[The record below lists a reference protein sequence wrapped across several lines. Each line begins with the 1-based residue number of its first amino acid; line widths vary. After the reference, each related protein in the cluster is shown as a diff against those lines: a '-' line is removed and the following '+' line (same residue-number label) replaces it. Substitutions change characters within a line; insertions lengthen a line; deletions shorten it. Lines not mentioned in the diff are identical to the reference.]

1 MLIEGFETKNLNGIL
16 TYENTKIGELEAAR
30 KRRGRGKLK
39 KSRPQLGGPETH
51 GRQGGRQQVSARGSA
66 IEQAHTM

>member
-16 TYENTKIGELEAAR
+16 TYETTKIGELEAAR
-30 KRRGRGKLK
+30 KRRGRGKLN